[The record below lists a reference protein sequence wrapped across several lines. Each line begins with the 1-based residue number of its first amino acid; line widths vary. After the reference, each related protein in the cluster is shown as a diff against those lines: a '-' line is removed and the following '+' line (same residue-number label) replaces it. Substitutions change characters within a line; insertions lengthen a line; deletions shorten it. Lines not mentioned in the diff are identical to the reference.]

1 MERDR
6 VREGREKKKDRIIHL
21 RELCKRKQK
30 LLAVLCMGK
39 PQYRQTT
46 VPHSA
51 AELAMEAD
59 LDLLTSSSAT
69 WMRAGPPPS
78 PKKMEHSSL
87 TKTRV

>member
-1 MERDR
+1 M
-6 VREGREKKKDRIIHL
+6 REGRKKKKDRIIHL

-30 LLAVLCMGK
+30 LLTALCMGK
-39 PQYRQTT
+39 PRYRQTT

-59 LDLLTSSSAT
+59 LDLLTSSPAT
-69 WMRAGPPPS
+69 QTCAGPPPS

-87 TKTRV
+87 TKTCV